1 MIVVRHKGFSKQ
13 WGPSLRVLW
22 VLQGLIGFGFLTI
35 IRATSRVVSQRTIL
49 SNELKSKLL
58 NGGLYRRFYRGS
70 L

>member
-1 MIVVRHKGFSKQ
+1 MIFVRHKGFSKQ

-35 IRATSRVVSQRTIL
+35 RATSRVVSQRTIL

-58 NGGLYRRFYRGS
+58 NGGLYKRFYRGS